1 MHQFICIQLDRDIQ
15 VEIKVNLTQEEIDTR
30 YNSKFDQK
38 ITGPLFNVLAK
49 LLQPIAGIDKIIIP
63 GEFKSGTDKK
73 SEAVACSYKV
83 SEGFLYPLK
92 SSLIF
97 IQKPIL
103 YLKHKEIKYVEFSR
117 MQQAS
122 RTFDLTIVKMDNE
135 GSQKEQFKN
144 IEKAEIRALMNYF
157 KVSNIKMRQL
167 NADTNKPEDMEDVD
181 SEQFDEEIKQSQSQG
196 VEGNK
201 GVTVG
206 RSGRRRVPVSGA
218 AAMNMNQLEEG
229 SDLDEDSED
238 GSFNE
243 NKSSESGEDG
253 SEEGED
259 DSEDNIDD
267 DKIDKEEMA
276 HLVGKKAAPKKK
288 K

>member
-1 MHQFICIQLDRDIQ
+1 MVLLFQLSKPLNMGLTMHQFIMIQLDRDIQ
-15 VEIKVNLTQEEIDTR
+15 VEIKVNLTQEEIDSR

-122 RTFDLTIVKMDNE
+122 RSFDLTIVKMDNE

-144 IEKAEIRALMNYF
+144 IEKSEIRVLMNYF
-157 KVSNIKMRQL
+157 KNANIKMRQL
-167 NADTNKPEDMEDVD
+167 NSDTNKPEDMEDLD
-181 SEQFDEEIKQSQSQG
+181 YDQLDEEIKQSQSQG
-196 VEGNK
+196 VDGNQGEQ

-206 RSGRRRVPVSGA
+206 RSGRRRVPVAGGA
-218 AAMNMNQLEEG
+218 AVKLNELEDG

-238 GSFNE
+238 ESFNDNNE
-243 NKSSESGEDG
+243 SESDQDG

-259 DSEDNIDD
+259 DS
-267 DKIDKEEMA
+267 
-276 HLVGKKAAPKKK
+276 
-288 K
+288 